1 MEKQYDVIIVGT
13 GAAGLYAA
21 LNFPDDVSV
30 LLISKR
36 ELELSNSSL
45 AQGGVAACS
54 IWRTITT
61 SFTSPIR

>member
-36 ELELSNSSL
+36 ELERKAPATCSKSRSSAL
-45 AQGGVAACS
+45 
-54 IWRTITT
+54 TLT
-61 SFTSPIR
+61 